1 MEQTISV
8 QARQTASD
16 FMAMQVRADLEA
28 SATATIPET
37 ARLRRTATREAPP
50 TRMGRPRTN
59 VSLLR
64 TQPSTHSCRGRS
76 ALLMQHPCSRCRR
89 RRRTESLNPSTQF
102 VPGVHADQA
111 NGTETPTALESG
123 SGGEKA
129 PKGSRRPR
137 RGAGAA
143 RSAGCGSG
151 AEAMPLLSSMP
162 FAQRGSRGER
172 EQPQAGTATGGRRL
186 LETRNLARLCRAL
199 R

>member
-28 SATATIPET
+28 SATAAIPET

-50 TRMGRPRTN
+50 TRMGRPRTS

-111 NGTETPTALESG
+111 NGTETPTTSESG
-123 SGGEKA
+123 SGGEKG
-129 PKGSRRPR
+129 PKVSRRPR
-137 RGAGAA
+137 RGARAF

-151 AEAMPLLSSMP
+151 AETMPLPSSMP
-162 FAQRGSRGER
+162 FAQSGRGASAKH
-172 EQPQAGTATGGRRL
+172 PQARTATATGGRR
-186 LETRNLARLCRAL
+186 
-199 R
+199 